1 MEHIKLKVK
10 VRVFTRSREACMKIA
25 KDKPS
30 MTKWFKDTTVPISE
44 STTQTDTQ
52 KNYFYNYRKEI

>member
-1 MEHIKLKVK
+1 MEPVKIRIK
-10 VRVFTRSREACMKIA
+10 VRVFTRSKEACMKIT

-30 MTKWFKDTTVPISE
+30 MIKWYKDTSMPIGY

-52 KNYFYNYRKEI
+52 KNYFYNYREL